1 MRAFRIFIFILISIG
16 LIWLTVILIGKA
28 LSSPTSTTTT
38 TTQSLVRYDD
48 PDTQFVMLIDGPVQA
63 DQTHQSLRIS
73 VSQKENVIELMNGY
87 EEQVVN
93 RQAFESNSTA
103 FATFLKSLDK
113 VNFSRAVAKNVSSDE
128 RGYCPLQNRF
138 IYTIEQN
145 GAEKQRAWTSSCRI
159 GNYTGN
165 QSLTRRLFIDQIPSD
180 ALNDVLRGTSFS
192 IQ

>member
-1 MRAFRIFIFILISIG
+1 MKAFRIFIFILISAG

-28 LSSPTSTTTT
+28 LSAPTATNTT

-48 PDTQFVMLIDGPVQA
+48 PDTQFVMFIDGPVQA

-73 VSQKENVIELMNGY
+73 VSQRENVIELMNGY
-87 EEQVVN
+87 EGQVVN

-113 VNFSRAVAKNVSSDE
+113 VNFSRTVSRSVSSDE

-165 QSLTRRLFIDQIPSD
+165 QSMTRRLFIDQIPSD
-180 ALNDVLRGTSFS
+180 AFNSVLQGVNLST
-192 IQ
+192 Q